1 MKSGISVLKD
11 KVYFGG
17 VSIDHIAKEFK
28 TPLFIF
34 CEQRL
39 IDNYKALE
47 FAFKKNYPNTEI
59 YYSIKTNY
67 ELQILKTLLK
77 LKSNGE
83 AASSLEVVIAT
94 KAGFNPSKLI
104 LDGPAWTDEEM
115 EYCIKKGIKLF
126 NVDSIDIMKRLNT
139 VAKKLKKKV
148 MVSFRIYPEIKVSLL
163 KGFIENYIA
172 KFGIP
177 ISDAI
182 SAYRQAKQ
190 MSNVV
195 PVAIS
200 THIGSMITAPDSY
213 EKTVDRL
220 IDLASELKNQL
231 NIDID
236 EINIGGGF
244 GVQSLNYYSIQNVIL
259 NKAGIAR
266 YSKAASIEEFGKRI
280 ATRFKKR
287 LQHHGLPEIKL
298 ILEPGRFLV
307 SDSGIL
313 LTRIISVKKDWIFID
328 GGINLIPESIFF
340 IRRGFIIPSKIKKA
354 SSKKYNIAG
363 PTLNTADVLAVKQ
376 PLPELKVNDL
386 VIVLDAGAYSLSR
399 SNQFTMLRPDAI
411 YINKNKKIKFLRKKE
426 KPDDI
431 LNKLLV

>member
-1 MKSGISVLKD
+1 MKSGISVVKNN
-11 KVYFGG
+11 VYFGG
-17 VSIDHIAKEFK
+17 ISIDHIANKFK
-28 TPLFIF
+28 TPLFVF

-47 FAFKKNYPNTEI
+47 EAFKNSFLNTEI

-67 ELQILKTLLK
+67 ELQILKTLLR

-94 KAGFNPSKLI
+94 KAGFSPSKLI
-104 LDGPAWTDEEM
+104 LDGPVWTDEEI
-115 EYCIKKGIKLF
+115 EYCIRKGIKLF
-126 NVDSIDIMKRLNT
+126 NVDSLDMMKRLNA
-139 VAKKLKKKV
+139 VARSLRKKV
-148 MVSFRIYPEIKVSLL
+148 KVSFRIYPEIRVSLL

-182 SAYRQAKQ
+182 NVYRQAKQ
-190 MSNVV
+190 MSNVI

-213 EKTVDRL
+213 EKTIDKL
-220 IDLASELKNQL
+220 IKLAFELKNEL
-231 NIDID
+231 KIDIE

-244 GVQSLNYYSIQNVIL
+244 GVQSLNFYSIHNVIL

-266 YSKAASIEEFGKRI
+266 YSKASSIEEFGKRI
-280 ATRFKKR
+280 GTRFRQK
-287 LQHHGLPEIKL
+287 LQQYKLPEIRL
-298 ILEPGRFLV
+298 VLEPGRFLV

-313 LTRIISVKKDWIFID
+313 LTKVISVKKDWIFID

-340 IRRGFIIPSKIKKA
+340 IRRGFIIPSKITKKNV
-354 SSKKYNIAG
+354 KKYNIAG

-376 PLPELKVNDL
+376 SLPDVKVNDL

-399 SNQFTMLRPDAI
+399 SNQFTMLRPDVI
-411 YINKNKKIKFLRKKE
+411 YIDKDKKINFLRKKE

-431 LNKLLV
+431 LNKLRI